1 MNTEIATVTLND
13 GNQMPVL
20 GLGVY
25 KALGEGEV
33 EQAIVTAVGQGYRLI
48 DTASVYKNEEG
59 VGRSILSCPVPREE
73 LFVTTKV
80 WNNAQRMD
88 DVEGAFHRSL
98 DRLKLDYVDL
108 YLIHWPVPGCYP
120 QTWKVLEKI
129 RDSGRCRSIGVSNFE
144 EPHLQMLF
152 EMSGIVPAVNQIEC
166 HPLWNRKKLVSY
178 CQQHGIA
185 VQAYAPLARGL
196 YLNREIIVRLAE
208 KYGRTPAQ
216 IGLRY
221 LVQRGICVIPK
232 STNPSRIAEN
242 AAIFDFQLSD
252 LDMELIDSM
261 DEQFRSASIPD
272 DMIGQGVH

>member
-59 VGRSILSCPVPREE
+59 VGRGILSCPVPREE

-261 DEQFRSASIPD
+261 DERFRSASIPD

>member
-1 MNTEIATVTLND
+1 MS
-13 GNQMPVL
+13 P
-20 GLGVY
+20 
-25 KALGEGEV
+25 AL
-33 EQAIVTAVGQGYRLI
+33 EQK
-48 DTASVYKNEEG
+48 KNWC
-59 VGRSILSCPVPREE
+59 L
-73 LFVTTKV
+73 T
-80 WNNAQRMD
+80 
-88 DVEGAFHRSL
+88 
-98 DRLKLDYVDL
+98 
-108 YLIHWPVPGCYP
+108 
-120 QTWKVLEKI
+120 
-129 RDSGRCRSIGVSNFE
+129 
-144 EPHLQMLF
+144 
-152 EMSGIVPAVNQIEC
+152 
-166 HPLWNRKKLVSY
+166 

-196 YLNREIIVRLAE
+196 YLNREIIVRA
-208 KYGRTPAQ
+208 GRKNTGGPGAQ

>member
-1 MNTEIATVTLND
+1 MNTEFSTVTLND
-13 GNQMPVL
+13 GFRMPVL

-33 EQAIVTAVGQGYRLI
+33 ERAIAHAVNTGYRLI

-59 VGRSILSCPVPREE
+59 VGRGISACSVSREE
-73 LFVTTKV
+73 LFVTTKI
-80 WNNAQRMD
+80 WNNAQRMN

-98 DRLKLDYVDL
+98 DGLNLDYVDL
-108 YLIHWPVPGCYP
+108 YLIHWPVPGCYT
-120 QTWKVLEKI
+120 QTWKALEKI
-129 RDSGRCRSIGVSNFE
+129 QASGRCRSIGVSNFE

-152 EMSGIVPAVNQIEC
+152 EMSRVVPAGNQIEC
-166 HPLWNRKKLVSY
+166 HPLWNRKPLVTY
-178 CQQHGIA
+178 CQQHNIA

-196 YLNREIIVRLAE
+196 YLNREIILQLSE
-208 KYGRTPAQ
+208 KYGKTPAQ

-232 STNPSRIAEN
+232 STNPDRISEN
-242 AAIFDFQLSD
+242 ADIFNFTLSD
-252 LDMELIDSM
+252 LDMDLIDSM
-261 DEQFRSASIPD
+261 DEQFRSASIPE